1 MPLHE
6 YKCRTC
12 AHEFEALVLSSTSPE
27 CPECHGRDLER
38 LLSAFGLSTKE
49 KTQAA
54 VRAAREHLRCT
65 TWRDN
70 AHAEAEAMRKHE
82 RGED

>member
-1 MPLHE
+1 M
-6 YKCRTC
+6 T
-12 AHEFEALVLSSTSPE
+12 PE
-27 CPECHGRDLER
+27 CPNCRGRDLER
-38 LLSAFGLSTKE
+38 LLSTFGMSSKE

-54 VRAAREHLRCT
+54 VKTARQHLRRT
-65 TWRDN
+65 TWRDQ

>member
-12 AHEFEALVLSSTSPE
+12 GLQFEALVLSSTSPE

-38 LLSAFGLSTKE
+38 LLSAFGLSTKG
-49 KTQAA
+49 KTRAA
-54 VRAAREHLRCT
+54 VRAAREHLRRT

>member
-1 MPLHE
+1 MPLHD
-6 YKCRTC
+6 YKCRRC
-12 AHEFEALVLSSTSPE
+12 GQEFEALVRASTTPE

-38 LLSAFGLSTKE
+38 LLSTFGLSSKE

-54 VRAAREHLRCT
+54 VRAARAHARRT
-65 TWRDN
+65 TWRDQ